1 MLAYRDAAK
10 VIRQSPVSIAELTR
24 AGRVTE
30 LPGIGK
36 TIEEKIVSLLETG
49 SIPSA
54 DKLKAKFP
62 PSLVE
67 VTLIPGLGAK
77 TVRRLHDELGH
88 RDPRRPARRDRR
100 AEGPRPEGT
109 RPEGRGEHRRPARE
123 ARRRGALGAGP
134 PLRRPADRRA
144 AARGPA
150 GASRV
155 EAVDVA
161 GSARRLAETCKDI
174 DLIATASD
182 PVGLAKALV
191 EHPLAAA
198 SGNPSANGARV
209 TTYNGVK
216 VDLRI
221 VPPEEY
227 GNLLQHFTG
236 SAAHNV
242 ELRERAREDG
252 PVGVR
257 ARDQGHRDRARSRST
272 RPRPPCT
279 SASAS
284 PTSSPSCARA
294 AARSGRRPSGKLPKL
309 VELGDIRGDLH
320 SHTTLSDGKNTL
332 EEMAA
337 AAKAKGYAYF
347 AVTDH
352 SASHGFGDHVTP
364 ERLEERI
371 DEIAALN
378 AEIGSSRFRI
388 LAGTESNI
396 LPDGS
401 LDYEDS
407 LLERLDWVVASV
419 HTSFRMTRANMTA
432 RMIAAIE
439 HPLVDCLGHPS
450 GRMLLRRE
458 GYDFDIEAVAEAAAR
473 TGTFI
478 EINGNPNRRDLSEQN
493 ARVVADAGVKI
504 CLQHRRPPGLDAREH
519 ALRDRDGPP
528 RLADQGRDR
537 EHPAL
542 ERSSRSCASPGAP
555 KPACAPTLA
564 GSRRDAG
571 TCRPPKGIEMSTLAV
586 ILIIVAALIVIALI
600 AAAVRRRALDR
611 RSEERR
617 EMASAHRDEASEP
630 ASRRIERPHSPR
642 RRPLAPAGMPRRPN
656 SAPVWRRRSG
666 RRQRPTASTR
676 TPSTPMTSN
685 PRQPQRRS

>member
-1 MLAYRDAAK
+1 VAEKELSNGEIADAFNELGTLYELDGAISYRVLAYREAAK

-30 LPGIGK
+30 LPGIGT
-36 TIEEKIVSLLETG
+36 TIEEKIVALMETG

-77 TVRRLHDELGH
+77 TVRRLHEELGIATLDDL
-88 RDPRRPARRDRR
+88 RTAVAEQRIRGLKGLGPKAEENIAAQLEKLGD
-100 AEGPRPEGT
+100 EGPSERVLLSDALPIAE
-109 RPEGRGEHRRPARE
+109 RLVEVLREHPA
-123 ARRRGALGAGP
+123 
-134 PLRRPADRRA
+134 
-144 AARGPA
+144 
-150 GASRV
+150 S

-182 PVGLAKALV
+182 GVALATALI

-198 SGNPSANGARV
+198 SGNPSANGARI

-221 VPPEEY
+221 VPPQEY

-242 ELRERAREDG
+242 QLRERAVKMGLSVSEHGIKDTETGKVQQHKTEAAVYKRLGLRYIEPELREG
-252 PVGVR
+252 RGEIK
-257 ARDQGHRDRARSRST
+257 
-272 RPRPPCT
+272 
-279 SASAS
+279 
-284 PTSSPSCARA
+284 A
-294 AARSGRRPSGKLPKL
+294 AADGKLPKL
-309 VELGDIRGDLH
+309 IELGDIRGDLH

-332 EEMAA
+332 EEMAL
-337 AAKAKGYAYF
+337 AAKAKGYGYF

-352 SASHGFGDHVTP
+352 SATHGFGDHVTP

-371 DEIAALN
+371 EEIAELN
-378 AEIGSSRFRI
+378 AEIGSSRFRV

-396 LPDGS
+396 LPDGT
-401 LDYEDS
+401 LDYDDA

-432 RMIAAIE
+432 RMVAAVE

-458 GYDFDIEAVAEAAAR
+458 GYDFDIEAVADAAAR
-473 TGTFI
+473 TGTMI

-504 CLQHRRPPGLDAREH
+504 CLNTDAHRV
-519 ALRDRDGPP
+519 
-528 RLADQGRDR
+528 
-537 EHPAL
+537 
-542 ERSSRSCASPGAP
+542 
-555 KPACAPTLA
+555 
-564 GSRRDAG
+564 
-571 TCRPPKGIEMSTLAV
+571 STLDNMRYGIATARRAW
-586 ILIIVAALIVIALI
+586 LTKAEVANTRPWAQFQKL
-600 AAAVRRRALDR
+600 RRR
-611 RSEERR
+611 
-617 EMASAHRDEASEP
+617 
-630 ASRRIERPHSPR
+630 
-642 RRPLAPAGMPRRPN
+642 
-656 SAPVWRRRSG
+656 
-666 RRQRPTASTR
+666 
-676 TPSTPMTSN
+676 
-685 PRQPQRRS
+685 

>member
-1 MLAYRDAAK
+1 MGVARTELSNAEIADAFNELGTLYELDGAISYRVLAYRDAAK
-10 VIRQSPVSIAELTR
+10 VIRQSPVSIAALTR

-36 TIEEKIVSLLETG
+36 TIEEKIVALLDTG

-77 TVRRLHDELGH
+77 TVRRLHDELGIATLDDL
-88 RDPRRPARRDRR
+88 RTAIAEQKVRGLKGLGPKAEENIAAQLEKLGD
-100 AEGPRPEGT
+100 EGPSERVLLSDALPIAE
-109 RPEGRGEHRRPARE
+109 RLLEVLREHP
-123 ARRRGALGAGP
+123 G
-134 PLRRPADRRA
+134 
-144 AARGPA
+144 
-150 GASRV
+150 SK
-155 EAVDVA
+155 AVDVA

-242 ELRERAREDG
+242 ELRERAVKMGLSVSEHGIKDTETGNVQKHKTEAAVYKRLGLAYIEPELREG
-252 PVGVR
+252 RGEI
-257 ARDQGHRDRARSRST
+257 
-272 RPRPPCT
+272 
-279 SASAS
+279 
-284 PTSSPSCARA
+284 RA
-294 AARSGRRPSGKLPKL
+294 ASDGKLPKL
-309 VELGDIRGDLH
+309 VELGDVRGDLH

-378 AEIGSSRFRI
+378 TEIGSSRFRV

-419 HTSFRMTRANMTA
+419 HTSFRMTKANMTA
-432 RMIAAIE
+432 RMIAAVE

-458 GYDFDIEAVAEAAAR
+458 GYDFDIEVVAEAAAR

-504 CLQHRRPPGLDAREH
+504 CLNTDAHRV
-519 ALRDRDGPP
+519 
-528 RLADQGRDR
+528 
-537 EHPAL
+537 
-542 ERSSRSCASPGAP
+542 
-555 KPACAPTLA
+555 
-564 GSRRDAG
+564 
-571 TCRPPKGIEMSTLAV
+571 STLDNMRYG
-586 ILIIVAALIVIALI
+586 IAT
-600 AAAVRRRALDR
+600 ARRAWLTKA
-611 RSEERR
+611 EI
-617 EMASAHRDEASEP
+617 ANT
-630 ASRRIERPHSPR
+630 RPWAQFQKLRKP
-642 RRPLAPAGMPRRPN
+642 
-656 SAPVWRRRSG
+656 G
-666 RRQRPTASTR
+666 RA
-676 TPSTPMTSN
+676 
-685 PRQPQRRS
+685 

>member
-1 MLAYRDAAK
+1 MEVAAKELSNGEIADAFAELGTLYELDGAISYRVLAYREAAK
-10 VIRQSPVSIAELTR
+10 VIRQSPVSIAELTS

-36 TIEEKIVSLLETG
+36 TIEEKIVALLETG

-77 TVRRLHDELGH
+77 TVRRLHDELGIDTLDDL
-88 RDPRRPARRDRR
+88 RTAIAEQRIR
-100 AEGPRPEGT
+100 ALKGLGPKAEENIAAQLERLGEEGPSQRVLLSDALPIAE
-109 RPEGRGEHRRPARE
+109 RLVEVLREHP
-123 ARRRGALGAGP
+123 G
-134 PLRRPADRRA
+134 
-144 AARGPA
+144 
-150 GASRV
+150 SH
-155 EAVDVA
+155 AVDIA

-182 PVGLAKALV
+182 PVALATALAD
-191 EHPLAAA
+191 HPLAAA
-198 SGNPSANGARV
+198 AGNPSANGARI
-209 TTYNGVK
+209 TTYNGVA

-221 VPPEEY
+221 VPPDEY

-236 SAAHNV
+236 SAAHNI
-242 ELRERAREDG
+242 ELRERAVKLGLSVSEHGIKDTESGATEKHATEAEVYARLGLSYIEPELREG
-252 PVGVR
+252 RGEI
-257 ARDQGHRDRARSRST
+257 S
-272 RPRPPCT
+272 
-279 SASAS
+279 
-284 PTSSPSCARA
+284 A
-294 AARSGRRPSGKLPKL
+294 AAEGRLPRL

-332 EEMAA
+332 EEMAL

-364 ERLEERI
+364 ERLAERI
-371 DEIAALN
+371 EEIAELN
-378 AEIGSSRFRI
+378 AEIGSSRFRV

-419 HTSFRMTRANMTA
+419 HTSFRMTKSNMTA
-432 RMIAAIE
+432 RMIAAVE

-450 GRMLLRRE
+450 GRMLLRRD

-473 TGTFI
+473 AGTMI

-504 CLQHRRPPGLDAREH
+504 CLNTDAHRV
-519 ALRDRDGPP
+519 
-528 RLADQGRDR
+528 
-537 EHPAL
+537 
-542 ERSSRSCASPGAP
+542 
-555 KPACAPTLA
+555 
-564 GSRRDAG
+564 
-571 TCRPPKGIEMSTLAV
+571 STLDNMRYG
-586 ILIIVAALIVIALI
+586 IAT
-600 AAAVRRRALDR
+600 ARRAWLTRADV
-611 RSEERR
+611 
-617 EMASAHRDEASEP
+617 ANA
-630 ASRRIERPHSPR
+630 RPWGQFQKLR
-642 RRPLAPAGMPRRPN
+642 KRG
-656 SAPVWRRRSG
+656 
-666 RRQRPTASTR
+666 
-676 TPSTPMTSN
+676 
-685 PRQPQRRS
+685 